1 MSAMCRCPRDSLGE
15 RRRLVPAWQRYALA
29 GGVRESAMQCL
40 PARAW
45 REQSGRGASVE
56 SEDSVNPVE
65 MLQSLKSSSCP
76 ACGGGKGARKSFCY
90 RCFGLLPWVMKG
102 DLYKRFGDGYEDA
115 FDYALKWIKERL
127 ADAGVQ
133 NG

>member
-1 MSAMCRCPRDSLGE
+1 
-15 RRRLVPAWQRYALA
+15 
-29 GGVRESAMQCL
+29 
-40 PARAW
+40 
-45 REQSGRGASVE
+45 
-56 SEDSVNPVE
+56 
-65 MLQSLKSSSCP
+65 
-76 ACGGGKGARKSFCY
+76 
-90 RCFGLLPWVMKG
+90 MKG